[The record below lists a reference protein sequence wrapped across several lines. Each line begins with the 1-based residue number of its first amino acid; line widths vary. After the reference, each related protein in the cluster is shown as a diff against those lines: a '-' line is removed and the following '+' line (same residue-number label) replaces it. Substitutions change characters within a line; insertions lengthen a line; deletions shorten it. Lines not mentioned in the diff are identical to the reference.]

1 MESHIRNVWRYI
13 YNLYTLG
20 ITTVML
26 DNLAAETCAYMNL
39 VHPQYS
45 ILAARIAV
53 NNLHKETSES
63 FAKVVE
69 TLHNFKVKIPRQFNR
84 INMADQLHLLLM
96 MSTL

>member
-1 MESHIRNVWRYI
+1 MKVVWLLI
-13 YNLYTLG
+13 LG

-45 ILAARIAV
+45 IFAARIAV

-63 FAKVVE
+63 FAKVIE
-69 TLHNFKVKIPRQFNR
+69 TLHNY
-84 INMADQLHLLLM
+84 
-96 MSTL
+96 